1 MNFFSNKL
9 NIRST
14 KSEVIRKPPDK
25 NEINSNNDI
34 GNIGNIGDIG
44 NTNNGSNSNTL
55 LDNENGKYEIRNS
68 TNGLYEDNN
77 QSINGDMDKK
87 SEIYY
92 CNNNYDMKYM
102 YMNKI
107 NNSVA
112 SARNHTSTHSINSS
126 RTHSINLYNPKAT
139 RTSNIP
145 RNFDDKLPYSPFY
158 SNAPKNIENASI
170 SDANDSCKSQ
180 GNSQIV
186 EQSIELLKH
195 LIHQESRE
203 RYYSGNDTNKKN
215 NILFKLADQVKKNDD
230 KQEAMFADYNSNSSN
245 YSMDMYKKKVD
256 MLNLKFAKLKNEYAS
271 LNNENAVLK
280 KQIRYIKDNYNTVGQ
295 KSLTSAIPRGLPK
308 DPLKMDGNNNM
319 YDCGNKLNKN
329 MQINTI
335 GRSPSMYLSGKN
347 EFFDNTTRPSGNIF
361 CDEFKGKDPLL
372 NNYAPNNVN
381 ANNIDEN
388 QLNKIKDEIRKE
400 LRSQI
405 RSEIINEVRNE
416 ITQQVTNQLE
426 KKYNEELNKLRAK
439 CQNIEIN
446 NKHNNTQNNQL
457 DTILNNCKNKLSDE
471 INDTVDKYKI
481 NIVNTFKESLKNIF
495 NENEHNQDDQNNN
508 DNVDENN
515 KIQNDNS
522 LFNPF
527 QSFNNKINECINIIE
542 DVEKLQKNMKNK
554 QNKIIN
560 EKNLL
565 FDALNSINSDI
576 NDIDNIMYNIN
587 ANISQDNIFHQE
599 QIYPD
604 DLDFLKALSTQSFN
618 TDEND
623 AEVTNEFT
631 FLNTH
636 ESNHN
641 IQGDEIK
648 FVKSDEQ
655 NDYIKESSNNNN
667 NLNMESG
674 LFLNDN
680 ISHTEINKPSLENN
694 IDIMFNNL
702 TKDNM
707 NKEESSVL
715 APNNY
720 SDGITNK
727 NNNNN
732 INPGEYFKDD
742 ITINDMNVT
751 PKENKIEGNNNGIIT
766 NMNIG
771 ENKIIIEETNVN
783 SIGNN
788 WNDISEEPEKSKD
801 KNIYFNKE
809 NTINNITNDTSNNNI
824 STNISD
830 DIKQKDE
837 NITSPV
843 SEKSKDKAKTK
854 WKSFFSKKKKNLSN
868 NFDNNTE
875 LWPNNESYAN
885 NNISNVDGKIDIVDQ
900 VNNNNNIEFNDA
912 QNNNTNLNI
921 VSGTITKENNDIETY
936 RNDEYNS
943 YNSPFMDISKNEQN
957 INHPIQL
964 NPQNDYNINK
974 NNYINEVGMLNYNN
988 NVHNNPN
995 QHINANPDMI
1005 NLGNFSNTPNL
1016 NDHYNNATNNGS
1028 NYGPNYTDNTNLF
1041 QNDNYNV
1048 YNNNNKPPTK
1058 ASKTCS
1064 IYAYNVSYNNDDN
1077 NNNSK
1082 TGFSEMNDIHLNN
1095 TNQPNNINFGGESNS
1110 PYNLFYNMDNQHN
1123 ENNNNTLAYFNEYN
1137 NQPENI
1143 PSQQNNSNTYNN
1155 NINIKRMST
1164 NVENKTRIHTTN
1176 IFQNNR
1182 TSLSTK
1188 SEVHYNSLKS
1198 QKNSTKKNLEDLF
1211 A

>member
-25 NEINSNNDI
+25 NEINSSNAI
-34 GNIGNIGDIG
+34 GNI
-44 NTNNGSNSNTL
+44 NNGSNSNTL
-55 LDNENGKYEIRNS
+55 LDHEDGKYEIRNS

-77 QSINGDMDKK
+77 QSINGDIDKK

-92 CNNNYDMKYM
+92 CNNNYDMKYI

-126 RTHSINLYNPKAT
+126 RTHSINLYNPKSAK
-139 RTSNIP
+139 TSNIP
-145 RNFDDKLPYSPFY
+145 RIFDDKLPYSPFY
-158 SNAPKNIENASI
+158 SNAPKNLENASI

-245 YSMDMYKKKVD
+245 YSMDIYKKKVD

-280 KQIRYIKDNYNTVGQ
+280 KQIRYIKDNYNAVGQ
-295 KSLTSAIPRGLPK
+295 NSLTSAIPRGLPK
-308 DPLKMDGNNNM
+308 DPLKMDGHNNM
-319 YDCGNKLNKN
+319 HGCENKLNKN
-329 MQINTI
+329 MQLNTV

-347 EFFDNTTRPSGNIF
+347 ECFDNTTQSNGNIF

-372 NNYAPNNVN
+372 TNYGPNNVN
-381 ANNIDEN
+381 ANNIDES
-388 QLNKIKDEIRKE
+388 QLNKIKDEVRKE

-439 CQNIEIN
+439 CQSIEIN
-446 NKHNNTQNNQL
+446 NIHNNTQNNQL

-495 NENEHNQDDQNNN
+495 SENEYKQDDQNNN
-508 DNVDENN
+508 DNVDNIDENK

-522 LFNPF
+522 FFNSF

-565 FDALNSINSDI
+565 FDALNNINSDI

-587 ANISQDNIFHQE
+587 ANLSQDNIFHQE

-604 DLDFLKALSTQSFN
+604 DLDFLKDLSTQSFN

-623 AEVTNEFT
+623 ADVENEFN
-631 FLNTH
+631 FLNTQ
-636 ESNHN
+636 ERNHN
-641 IQGDEIK
+641 VHGGEIK

-655 NDYIKESSNNNN
+655 NDYIKESLNNN
-667 NLNMESG
+667 NLNMESE

-707 NKEESSVL
+707 NKEERSVL

-720 SDGITNK
+720 SDEITNK
-727 NNNNN
+727 NNN

-742 ITINDMNVT
+742 ITINNMNAT
-751 PKENKIEGNNNGIIT
+751 PKENKIEGNNNCIIT
-766 NMNIG
+766 DMNSG
-771 ENKIIIEETNVN
+771 ENKIIIEGKNVN
-783 SIGNN
+783 FIGNN
-788 WNDISEEPEKSKD
+788 WNGISEESEKSKD

-809 NTINNITNDTSNNNI
+809 NTISNITNDTPNNNI

-837 NITSPV
+837 NMICSV

-854 WKSFFSKKKKNLSN
+854 WKSFFSKKKKNVSN
-868 NFDNNTE
+868 NFGNNTE
-875 LWPNNESYAN
+875 LWPNNENCAN
-885 NNISNVDGKIDIVDQ
+885 NDIYNVDGKIDIIDK
-900 VNNNNNIEFNDA
+900 VNNNNNIEFNYA
-912 QNNNTNLNI
+912 QNNNTDLNMAAD
-921 VSGTITKENNDIETY
+921 TITKENNDIETY

-964 NPQNDYNINK
+964 NPQNYYNTNK
-974 NNYINEVGMLNYNN
+974 KNYINEVGMLNYNN
-988 NVHNNPN
+988 NVHNN
-995 QHINANPDMI
+995 ANPDMI
-1005 NLGNFSNTPNL
+1005 NLGNFSNTSNL

-1028 NYGPNYTDNTNLF
+1028 NNEPNYTDNINLF
-1041 QNDNYNV
+1041 QNNNYNV

-1064 IYAYNVSYNNDDN
+1064 IYAYNVSYNNDDDN

-1082 TGFSEMNDIHLNN
+1082 AGFSEMTDTHLNN

-1123 ENNNNTLAYFNEYN
+1123 ENNNNPLVYFNEYN
-1137 NQPENI
+1137 NQPGNI

-1155 NINIKRMST
+1155 TMNIKRMST

-1176 IFQNNR
+1176 IFQNHR

-1198 QKNSTKKNLEDLF
+1198 QKNTAKKNLEDLF